1 VLKAL
6 IVGNAIDSSN
16 ILEKVRSEFK
26 TTEVSNEFFQRNKLT
41 LLPAHDLIWIHVETV
56 LGKKDRLLLKNNVI
70 ISTTSTGYTHIA
82 KEIVDFLGERL
93 ITLKG
98 EEKLL
103 GEITSTAELTWMLIL
118 IGATKGNLAMERV
131 KAGDWDRKA
140 NIRDMQISSMK
151 IGILGFGRLGKMVSK
166 YARAFGSTV
175 YVWDTDSL
183 ARENAMSAGF
193 HVVSD
198 FKELLQLS
206 DLVTV
211 HVNTFPGRSPIITS
225 DVLKNSKRGLVL
237 VNTSRGSIVD
247 EEDITE
253 SIKSGVLAMY
263 LTDVLKFEEE
273 AGKLEYSPLWQFS
286 VNDSRIVITPHI
298 GGASR
303 DAMHLCEE
311 NILERVKKAIHKAK

>member
-1 VLKAL
+1 MLKAL
-6 IVGNAIDSSN
+6 IVGNAIDSSG
-16 ILEKVRSEFK
+16 ILEKVRLEFE
-26 TTEVSNEFFQRNKLT
+26 TTEVTHEFFQRNKLT

-56 LGKKDRLLLKNNVI
+56 LGKEDRSLLKNNVI

-98 EEKLL
+98 EEGLL

-118 IGATKGNLAMERV
+118 IGATKGNLAIERV

-140 NIRDMQISSMK
+140 NIRDKQISSMK
-151 IGILGFGRLGKMVSK
+151 VGILGFGRLGKMVSQ

-175 YVWDTDSL
+175 YVWDIDSS
-183 ARENAMSAGF
+183 AREQAMNAGF

-198 FKELLQLS
+198 IKELFILS
-206 DLVTV
+206 DLVSV
-211 HVNTFPGRSPIITS
+211 HVNTFPGSSPIITS
-225 DVLKNSKRGLVL
+225 ALLENSRKGLVL

-247 EEDITE
+247 EADIIE
-253 SIKSGVLAMY
+253 SIKSGVLTMY

-273 AGKLEYSPLWQFS
+273 EAGELENSLLWKFS
-286 VNDSRIVITPHI
+286 VNDLRIVITPHI

-311 NILERVKKAIHKAK
+311 NILERVKKAIHKA